1 MSSSSSTG
9 RRIFLVAGIA
19 FAVVAIAYGV
29 VTVVSLLSDRSTT
42 DRAAYS
48 SEIKRVVV
56 EVTGDV
62 RILGVDENV
71 TTVERRLRWSLA
83 RPRITEDVV
92 GGTLTIRARC
102 GFSLRSA
109 AAPTT
114 SCGFRVESRS
124 TPARAAAI

>member
-1 MSSSSSTG
+1 MTRAANEEARMSSSSSTG

-42 DRAAYS
+42 DRSAYS

-71 TTVERRLRWSLA
+71 TTVERRLRW
-83 RPRITEDVV
+83 
-92 GGTLTIRARC
+92 
-102 GFSLRSA
+102 
-109 AAPTT
+109 
-114 SCGFRVESRS
+114 
-124 TPARAAAI
+124 